1 MVPFSRSTGV
11 RTLQVVGILM
21 VLAGIFFVGR
31 RIYYRLIQPAPL
43 WTVATPREE
52 RIVCAEGFEISL
64 WADESLVHN
73 PTNLWIDERDRVW
86 ITEAKGYRR
95 SSNPHVSAVSGADW
109 EGDCVVILDDQDQ
122 DGTADTRTVFAQDPD
137 LVAPL
142 GICVLGHRVFV
153 SCSPHILL
161 FTDDDGDDRA
171 DRKDILLTGFG
182 GHDHDH
188 GVHSLV
194 PGPDGRLY
202 FAVGNAGPHV
212 VTDKSGW
219 TLRSGSYYQ
228 TSQSLPP
235 EPTQDGAT
243 MGFQFNVGGLT
254 SDDGRVYAGG
264 LVLSV
269 KPDGTDLKVHSHNAR
284 NPYEVVVDSHGDL
297 WQSDNDD
304 TASSRLTWLME
315 GSNTGFASANGDRS
329 WQIDQ
334 RPGQSLSDAHWHQ
347 QDPGVIPAGF
357 VYGVGAPTGM
367 LRCESRSLGSELK
380 GALLACE
387 AGLGA
392 VLALQPK
399 DDRAG
404 YTFERSRLVWSEQQS
419 PTAARPDGLAL
430 TWFRPS
436 DLALSSRG
444 ELFIADWYDSY
455 VGGHRVNDEDA
466 AGRIYRLRRA
476 RDTQL
481 QTATK
486 SVVTS
491 QPPSSS
497 EPDVV
502 ADLKSD
508 SLARRWRAFEGLLA
522 MDEAALPFLRTAME
536 SDNPFVAARAVWILA
551 SLNDSGRQVVD
562 ELMTHPDSSMM
573 THPDSSMRIAAFRA
587 LVANGV
593 PAESLVGRLVS
604 DPSPMVRREAL
615 VRLRGTR
622 SEVADL
628 LRLQLASSL
637 DLNDRTALTAV
648 GLSCEGIDETML
660 QRFQQEVSAGRQTKE
675 WLTELCWQLHPPSAL
690 SHLKSE
696 LEESTSWSD
705 MASEAPR
712 IRRIVDAIGF
722 VGDAA
727 ALQTL
732 EEFATQIPPATS
744 EETTE
749 QSTLRELIIWWRG
762 RLKSNTEP
770 IASMNRA
777 PLTGIRIEFQ
787 TPARGNTDSQILEA
801 IELLQGDAN
810 RGATLFFSATAT
822 CSGCHRWQSRGG
834 EVGPALDEIGR
845 RLSRRQLIESIIDPS
860 SAILT
865 GYESWT
871 AAGSDGLTVTGL
883 LLSVDD
889 QITLR
894 TADGR
899 TQSVPVSSTE
909 TLIRR
914 GDSLM
919 PANLVDKLSHQD
931 IADIVQFL
939 TRAESPLL

>member
-1 MVPFSRSTGV
+1 MAPISRSTGGRALKIAGV
-11 RTLQVVGILM
+11 LM
-21 VLAGIFFVGR
+21 LLAGIFFVGR
-31 RIYYRLIQPAPL
+31 RIYYRLLQPAPL
-43 WTVATPREE
+43 WTVATSREE
-52 RIVCAEGFEISL
+52 RIVCAQGFEISL
-64 WADESLVHN
+64 WADGSLVHN

-86 ITEAKGYRR
+86 ITEARGYRR
-95 SSNPHVSAVSGADW
+95 ASNPHVSAASGAER
-109 EGDCVVILDDQDQ
+109 EGDCVVILEDQNL
-122 DGTADTRTVFAQDPD
+122 DGIADTRTVFAQDSD

-142 GICVLGHRVFV
+142 GLCVLGHRVFV
-153 SCSPHILL
+153 SCSPHILV

-171 DRKDILLTGFG
+171 DRKEILLTGFG
-182 GHDHDH
+182 GQDHDH

-194 PGPDGRLY
+194 SGPDGRLY

-228 TSQSLPP
+228 TSPSPLA
-235 EPTQDGAT
+235 EPSQDSGLR
-243 MGFQFNVGGLT
+243 GFHFNAGGLT

-269 KPDGTDLKVHSHNAR
+269 KPDGSDLKVHSHNAR
-284 NPYEVVVDSHGDL
+284 NPYEVVVDSYGDL

-304 TASSRLTWLME
+304 TASCRLTWLME

-334 RPGQSLSDAHWHQ
+334 RPGQSLSEAHWHQ

-367 LRCESRSLGSELK
+367 LRCESSSLGSELN

-392 VLALQPK
+392 VFAFQPK
-399 DDRAG
+399 VEG
-404 YTFERSRLVWSEQQS
+404 VGFTFERSRLVWSEQQS
-419 PTAARPDGLAL
+419 PAAARPDGLAL

-436 DLALSSRG
+436 DLALSSHG

-476 RDTQL
+476 RETESND
-481 QTATK
+481 AMK
-486 SVVTS
+486 SVVPS
-491 QPPSSS
+491 QPPNAS
-497 EPDVV
+497 ERNVV

-508 SLARRWRAFEGLLA
+508 SLARRSRAFEQLLA
-522 MDEAALPFLRTAME
+522 MSDAALPVLTTALE
-536 SDNPFVAARAVWILA
+536 SKDSFVAARAAWILA
-551 SLNDSGRQVVD
+551 GLSDAGRQMAH
-562 ELMTHPDSSMM
+562 ELLTHPDSSL
-573 THPDSSMRIAAFRA
+573 RIAAFRA

-593 PAESLVGRLVS
+593 PAEFLAKRLLN
-604 DPSPMVRREAL
+604 DPSPIVRREAL
-615 VRLRGTR
+615 VRLRGMR
-622 SEVADL
+622 SETANL
-628 LRLQLASSL
+628 LRLQLTNSL
-637 DLNDRTALTAV
+637 DLNDRTALLAV
-648 GLSCEGIDETML
+648 GLSCEGIEETML
-660 QRFQQEVSAGRQTKE
+660 QRFQLEVSVERQNRE

-690 SHLKSE
+690 SHLKTA
-696 LEESTSWSD
+696 LEELPSWGD
-705 MASEAPR
+705 IGSEAAQ
-712 IRRIVDAIGF
+712 IRRIVDATGF

-732 EEFATQIPPATS
+732 EKFASQIPPVTS

-749 QSTLRELIIWWRG
+749 QSTLRELVVWWIG
-762 RLKSNTEP
+762 RLKSNAGP
-770 IASMNRA
+770 IPSMDRA
-777 PLTGIRIEFQ
+777 TLTGIRVEFQ
-787 TPARGNTDSQILEA
+787 TAPRNRPDSRILDA
-801 IELLQGDAN
+801 IELLQGNAN
-810 RGATLFFSATAT
+810 RGATLFFSGAGT

-845 RLSRRQLIESIIDPS
+845 RLSRRQLIESIVAPS
-860 SAILT
+860 SSILT

-871 AAGSDGLTVTGL
+871 AAGTDGLTLTGL
-883 LLSVDD
+883 LLSVNDE
-889 QITLR
+889 ITLR
-894 TADGR
+894 TAEGR

-914 GDSLM
+914 GESLM

-931 IADIVQFL
+931 IADVVQFL
-939 TRAESPLL
+939 MRPGSAL